1 MEPALQYVTNDTGE
15 KTAVVVPIDA
25 YRELLED
32 LEDLAAIAE
41 SKSEPTISHEDFIKE
56 LKADGLL

>member
-1 MEPALQYVTNDTGE
+1 MEPTLQYVTNDTGE

-41 SKSEPTISHEDFIKE
+41 SKSEPAISHEDFIKE